1 MPSARGAADEGFIA
15 AMTLTDATLLA
26 VGSMIGSGI
35 FIVSAGIARAVGS
48 PAALLAAWTLTGVI
62 TILGALAF
70 GEMAAMY
77 PQAGG
82 QYVYLREAFGP
93 FPAFLYGWTL
103 LTVIQT
109 GTIAAVAVAF
119 GRFAGVILPAISPV
133 PFAHLPRAELCAAVL
148 GCHTAADAIVVGLT
162 PQRLVAVAIVW
173 LLTAANM
180 RGVREG
186 KAIQTS
192 VTPVK
197 AGAVIALVVLALTVG
212 RNSAALAANFARDR
226 FFAHPATASPY
237 LLVFGAAMVGC
248 LFSTDAWNNV
258 TFAAAEVR
266 DPGRNLPRALI
277 LGAGFVTLL
286 YVCTNLAYL
295 SVLPL
300 TGVPD
305 GATVAARG
313 IQYATQDRVA
323 TAAAEQIFAA
333 RGSAVM
339 ACAILLSTFGCVN
352 GLILAGARVYY
363 AMARDGLM
371 FAAVGRLNGRRV
383 PGTALALQAIW
394 ISVLCLSGTYA
405 QLIQFVIFAALVFYV
420 ATTAGLFTLRH
431 SQPDTA
437 RPYRAWGY
445 PVLPAIYIALTAAIA
460 LTLVIVPATRVQS
473 LLGLLIVVCGAPVY
487 AVWRAMRRAPALPAN
502 TKSI

>member
-1 MPSARGAADEGFIA
+1 MPKAPQAGGEGFVA
-15 AMTLTDATLLA
+15 AMTVTDATLLA

-35 FIVSAGIARAVGS
+35 FIVSAGVARAVGS
-48 PAALLAAWTLTGVI
+48 PAGLLAAWALSGLI
-62 TILGALAF
+62 TVMGALAY

-77 PQAGG
+77 PRAGG

-103 LTVIQT
+103 LAVIQT

-119 GRFAGVILPAISPV
+119 GRFAGVILPALSPE
-133 PFAHLPRAELCAAVL
+133 PFAGLPRAEFCAAVL
-148 GCHTAADAIVVGLT
+148 GCQRAADAIVVGLS
-162 PQRLVAVAIVW
+162 PQRLAAVGIVW
-173 LLTAANM
+173 LLTLANV

-192 VTPVK
+192 FTLIK
-197 AGAVIALVVLALTVG
+197 ASAVIALVVLAVTIG
-212 RNSAALAANFARDR
+212 RSGAAVAANFSGSR
-226 FFAHPATASPY
+226 FFAHLPTASPY

-266 DPGRNLPRALI
+266 DPARNLPRAL
-277 LGAGFVTLL
+277 LMGTGFVTLL
-286 YVCTNLAYL
+286 FLCTNVAYL

-300 TGVPD
+300 AGVAD
-305 GATVAARG
+305 GATAAARG

-323 TAAAEQIFAA
+323 TAAAEQIFGG

-339 ACAILLSTFGCVN
+339 AGAILVSTFGCVN
-352 GLILAGARVYY
+352 GLVLAGARVYY

-371 FAAVGRLNGRRV
+371 FAAVGRLNGRQV
-383 PGTALALQAIW
+383 PGTALVLQAIW
-394 ISVLCLSGTYA
+394 ISALCLSGTYV

-420 ATTAGLFTLRH
+420 ATTVGLFILRRT
-431 SQPDTA
+431 QPDVP
-437 RPYRAWGY
+437 RPYRALGY
-445 PVLPAIYIALTAAIA
+445 PVLPALYIVLTAAIA
-460 LTLVIVPATRVQS
+460 LTLVIEPGTRVQS
-473 LLGLLIVVCGAPVY
+473 LLGLLIVLCGAPVY
-487 AVWRAMRRAPALPAN
+487 AVWRAMGRAPRLAEVN
-502 TKSI
+502 